1 MEDEKKKRRNKKK
14 KNKQQQQNKA
24 SEDDASTDHTSN
36 AGNDHQATVRQNGA
50 PPNTDGANAGSV
62 AHRGDNGLDESILAE
77 AQKKQLQQRETD
89 LKEEINRLHKE
100 NEWHEQKE
108 ADLEEKIK
116 ELLDQNDSQVQKQAS
131 LEGSIKALISANDTS
146 VVKEADSEEKINQ
159 LKSEKNTYIQ
169 KEADLEMRIAQ
180 LQHEKD
186 LWLEKENV
194 SKETIGKQS
203 IDITRLRMQVVELEE
218 NKSSLLKENQML
230 VERVSDLQSRVQSLE
245 TGISSAS
252 TTKLTKNPSDE
263 NDNVNPQVEAAH
275 VLINK
280 LITENAELVDK
291 VNELYVKLDKKDR
304 ELDRS
309 SDSESDGRDGSSE
322 FVGTLPSPADSLYNI
337 PSLNRKLTTTEVAP
351 TVARIPVPSEADSAE
366 IVQIS
371 LNNSEVEEDPEIPTA
386 ELDNEPTPLTDAPL
400 IGAPFRLIS
409 FVASYVSGADLV
421 NKS

>member
-203 IDITRLRMQVVELEE
+203 IDITRLRMQ
-218 NKSSLLKENQML
+218 
-230 VERVSDLQSRVQSLE
+230 
-245 TGISSAS
+245 
-252 TTKLTKNPSDE
+252 NPSDE